1 MPDVAP
7 KSFGGYRRMK
17 NNNSANYQKIAE
29 KVKEKGKNIDELY
42 FWNR

>member
-1 MPDVAP
+1 MSDVAP

-17 NNNSANYQKIAE
+17 NINSANYRKLVEKI
-29 KVKEKGKNIDELY
+29 KLKGKNIDELE